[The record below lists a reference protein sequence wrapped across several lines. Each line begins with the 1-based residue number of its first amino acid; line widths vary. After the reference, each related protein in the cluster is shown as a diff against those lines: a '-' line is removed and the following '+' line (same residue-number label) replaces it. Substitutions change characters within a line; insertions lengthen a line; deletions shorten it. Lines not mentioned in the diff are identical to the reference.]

1 MRANSIGADWI
12 DPVEVQDMLT
22 VWQSFGELDVMLEAK
37 RKDAAL
43 VRVLGKI
50 GVRKSKVK

>member
-22 VWQSFGELDVMLEAK
+22 VWQSFGELDVMVEAK
-37 RKDAAL
+37 RKDDAL
-43 VRVLGKI
+43 ARVLGKI
-50 GVRKSKVK
+50 GIRRSKVK